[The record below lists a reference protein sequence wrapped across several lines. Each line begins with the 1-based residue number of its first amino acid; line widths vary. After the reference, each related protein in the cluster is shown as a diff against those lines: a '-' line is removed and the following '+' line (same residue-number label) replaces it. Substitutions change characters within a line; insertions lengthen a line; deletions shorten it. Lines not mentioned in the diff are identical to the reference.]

1 MRIGQ
6 EQRTIL
12 QVAGLVLF
20 FLGAFAA
27 LVYPVTFIVAFVGAV
42 LFLEA
47 RYQRADA

>member
-1 MRIGQ
+1 MQISQ
-6 EQRTIL
+6 DQRTTL

-27 LVYPVTFIVAFVGAV
+27 LLYPLTFIVAFVGAV

-47 RYQRADA
+47 RYQRVDA